1 MRRDS
6 GCCGRGV
13 LRLDLF
19 WPVYFST
26 RGLQQTVTNGKSQAL
41 ISKIAAEDHLHVCLF
56 QRTQASKQSG
66 CYLCRIGGVA
76 ECLNERAAL
85 SECRNIFIS
94 NQHTGTLPLC
104 ASPLHFCQHG
114 GTHDFFGAI
123 EKYQRNGRSIMCE
136 QLTRRFLCQ
145 EILVCTWRSTL
156 DRGLHIRQYAAQP
169 LQADSPRSQDRSH
182 AAPHVEHGT

>member
-56 QRTQASKQSG
+56 QRTQAGKQSG

-76 ECLNERAAL
+76 EGLNERAAFSGSWNL
-85 SECRNIFIS
+85 FIS
-94 NQHTGTLPLC
+94 NQHTRTLPLC
-104 ASPLHFCQHG
+104 ASPPPLFQH
-114 GTHDFFGAI
+114 
-123 EKYQRNGRSIMCE
+123 R
-136 QLTRRFLCQ
+136 
-145 EILVCTWRSTL
+145 
-156 DRGLHIRQYAAQP
+156 
-169 LQADSPRSQDRSH
+169 
-182 AAPHVEHGT
+182 APHAILEA